1 MGESYQV
8 PPWLH
13 DDPELPKK
21 IALAGFVPGSFQ
33 SQREMENTKAEL
45 IGKVRI
51 LGGEI
56 IEGDEWDDRV
66 THVVAHMDPQKEG
79 LPEKV
84 MAAIAAGRFVVTKV
98 T

>member
-1 MGESYQV
+1 M
-8 PPWLH
+8 
-13 DDPELPKK
+13 
-21 IALAGFVPGSFQ
+21 
-33 SQREMENTKAEL
+33 
-45 IGKVRI
+45 

-84 MAAIAAGRFVVTKV
+84 MAAIAAGRFVVTKRFL
-98 T
+98 